1 MRRDNC
7 RIVWQCVECVSLCL
21 FSLSA
26 FLKAIITSLFSA
38 VLLAHL
44 GAGTALR
51 EGFNLEFYL
60 EFIYG
65 SELMSA

>member
-1 MRRDNC
+1 MRTDNC

-21 FSLSA
+21 VSLSA
-26 FLKAIITSLFSA
+26 FLKAIITLLFSA
-38 VLLAHL
+38 VLLAHPS
-44 GAGTALR
+44 AVIALR
-51 EGFNLEFYL
+51 EEFNLEFYL